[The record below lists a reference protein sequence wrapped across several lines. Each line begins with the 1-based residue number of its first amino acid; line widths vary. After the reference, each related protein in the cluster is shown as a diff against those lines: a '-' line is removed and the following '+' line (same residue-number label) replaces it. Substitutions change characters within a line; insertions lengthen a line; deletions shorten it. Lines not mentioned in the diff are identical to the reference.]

1 MRVRKR
7 VARVRL
13 RQLIVMLNTRVC
25 VYLTQ
30 VLAVADGPARCATY
44 CVLCCSVYTEV
55 DIRVTHWSH
64 WRRLS
69 VDRRK
74 YCQLSSTDDGP
85 VDHTLSVHLCRTE
98 LTTDYDN
105 RRAVDNVPQESRLIV
120 GDTRAS
126 L

>member
-1 MRVRKR
+1 MEPRDAQPTAYCAV
-7 VARVRL
+7 
-13 RQLIVMLNTRVC
+13 VC
-25 VYLTQ
+25 TQ
-30 VLAVADGPARCATY
+30 RWTFG
-44 CVLCCSVYTEV
+44 
-55 DIRVTHWSH
+55 VTHWSH